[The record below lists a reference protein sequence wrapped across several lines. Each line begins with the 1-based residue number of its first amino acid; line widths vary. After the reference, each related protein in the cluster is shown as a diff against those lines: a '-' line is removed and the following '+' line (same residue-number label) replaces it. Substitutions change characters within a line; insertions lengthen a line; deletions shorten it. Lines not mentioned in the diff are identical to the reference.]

1 MLEESE
7 LQELKTRL
15 KEEFSEYYEIAGGK
29 NYRYHHLV
37 STRKHVKKIMGS
49 RELENSSFDEEVV
62 EVAALF
68 HDIGRKMD
76 IEDGEMDPIKNHEGH
91 AETGAQI
98 VMEYT
103 QDVIGKRKSQKVRE
117 IIERHHSE
125 PETVEGKI
133 LQDADLLTNY
143 GVSDIWRMI
152 HYSSDKERT
161 HEEAFEYFWETHQ
174 PRYTERLQ
182 EFHFDFSREWAKDRL
197 LKHQKTIRE
206 MEKEFQ
212 ASDI

>member
-1 MLEESE
+1 MLEENK
-7 LQELKTRL
+7 LQKLKSRL
-15 KEEFSEYYEIAGGK
+15 KEEFSDYYEIAGGK

-37 STRKHVKKIMGS
+37 STHKHVRKIMEAE
-49 RELENSSFDEEVV
+49 ELENFSFDEEVV

-76 IEDGEMDPIKNHEGH
+76 IEDGELDPIKTHEGH
-91 AETGAQI
+91 AERGAQI

-103 QDVIGKRKSQKVRE
+103 QDLIGKRKSREVRE
-117 IIERHHSE
+117 VIERHHSE

-133 LQDADLLTNY
+133 LQDADKLTNY

-152 HYSSDKERT
+152 HYSSDKQRT
-161 HEEAFEYFWETHQ
+161 HEEALEYFWETHQ
-174 PRYTERLQ
+174 PRYTEGLKA
-182 EFHFDFSREWAKDRL
+182 FHFDFSRGWAKDRL
-197 LKHQKTIRE
+197 LRHQRTIRE